1 MESKGRIGSSFD
13 DFLRQEGIYE
23 EVTTRAIKRVIAR
36 RLDALVEQDQGCHLP
51 SPQNR

>member
-36 RLDALVEQDQGCHLP
+36 WLDALVEQDQGCHLP